1 MRVPGAGRFGQSCT
15 VKHDH
20 QALLFG
26 ALPAV
31 RALEG
36 ATRQLITRLSI
47 AVSLALLM
55 VLQLRLWAGD
65 GSIAAL
71 WELERALDAQRA
83 ENAVLE
89 KRNAALAAEVQ
100 DLKSGI
106 AVVEAR
112 ARSEL
117 GMIGP
122 GETFFLVVDPKR

>member
-1 MRVPGAGRFGQSCT
+1 MRVPWAGRFGQSRT

-20 QALLFG
+20 QALPLG
-26 ALPAV
+26 ALPAA

-36 ATRQLITRLSI
+36 ETRPLITRLSI

-89 KRNAALAAEVQ
+89 TRNAALAAEVQ

-112 ARSEL
+112 ARREL